1 MFSFFFLFVD
11 ETLFFLRLV
20 ISLVNMSEET
30 TTEKEKRKRRYP
42 TTVYP
47 KISLMETLKIAQ
59 AIKDHSAGKPY
70 DRLDLAKTIG
80 FSPASSKFRMMISS
94 SNRYGLTKGNYNAK
108 QIALTPL
115 GTSIVSPKDSHERA
129 DGLKK
134 ALFNIDLFKRFFT
147 DYDNNKLPD
156 VQFLVNTLNRT
167 YGIPVED
174 CKKCYS
180 ILVKNAKELKILDEI
195 SGSQWVHL
203 SKLSVPEAPPAPPTP
218 PTPEEGEVFE
228 TPAEPYQPPT
238 APPVEEE
245 EKPIV
250 FISHSKNETI
260 VDQIK
265 TILEFGQ
272 FDYRIAE
279 ETETT
284 AIPIPEKVFGIMRD
298 CNCAIINISAD
309 EQEKREDGTYGINPN
324 VLTEIGGAF
333 LLYKRK
339 VILLVD
345 KRVELPSNLQG
356 LYRCEYEGDE
366 LAFSTYMKLQKALA
380 EFRKT

>member
-1 MFSFFFLFVD
+1 
-11 ETLFFLRLV
+11 
-20 ISLVNMSEET
+20 MSEET
-30 TTEKEKRKRRYP
+30 TTGKKKRIRRYRISP
-42 TTVYP
+42 YP
-47 KISLMETLKIAQ
+47 KNSLMDALRIAQ
-59 AIKDHSAGKPY
+59 AIRDQSAGKPY
-70 DRLDLAKTIG
+70 DRLDLAKTLG
-80 FSPASSKFRMMISS
+80 YSPATTKFRKLISS
-94 SNRYGLTKGNYNAK
+94 SSRYGLTIGNYSSK
-108 QIALTPL
+108 QIALAPL
-115 GTSIVSPKDSHERA
+115 GTSIVFPRNSQERA

-134 ALFNIDLFKRFFT
+134 ALFKIPLFRKFFS

-156 VQFLVNTLNRT
+156 LKYLTNTLNRT
-167 YGIPVED
+167 YGIPAD
-174 CKKCYS
+174 DSKNCYN
-180 ILVKNAKELKILDEI
+180 IIVKNAEELGILDEI
-195 SGSQWVHL
+195 SGAQWVHL
-203 SKLSVPEAPPAPPTP
+203 SKLSKAQVLEVLPSAPPA
-218 PTPEEGEVFE
+218 EEGEPPE
-228 TPAEPYQPPT
+228 TVEMEPALPPT
-238 APPVEEE
+238 EPPVEEE
-245 EKPIV
+245 KPVV

-272 FDYRIAE
+272 FDFRIAE

-284 AIPIPEKVFGIMRD
+284 AIPIPEKVFGLMRD
-298 CNCAIINISAD
+298 CNCAIINVSAD
-309 EQEKREDGTYGINPN
+309 EQEKREGGTYGINPN

-333 LLYKRK
+333 LLYKKK

>member
-1 MFSFFFLFVD
+1 
-11 ETLFFLRLV
+11 
-20 ISLVNMSEET
+20 MSEKT
-30 TTEKEKRKRRYP
+30 DPQEKQKRRRA
-42 TTVYP
+42 TTAYP
-47 KISLMETLKIAQ
+47 KKSLMDALKIAQ
-59 AIKDHSAGKPY
+59 SIRDRSAGKPY
-70 DRLDLAKTIG
+70 DRLDLAKALSTTTSSSAFRALITV
-80 FSPASSKFRMMISS
+80 SSK
-94 SNRYGLTKGNYNAK
+94 YGLTTGSYAAK
-108 QIALTPL
+108 KIALTPL
-115 GTSIVSPKDSHERA
+115 GTSIVSSESPQEKVN
-129 DGLKK
+129 GLKR
-134 ALFNIDLFKRFFT
+134 ALFKIDLFKRFLT

-174 CKKCYS
+174 CEDCYKM
-180 ILVKNAKELKILDEI
+180 IVKNARELGILDEI
-195 SGSQWVHL
+195 GGSQYIRL
-203 SKLSVPEAPPAPPTP
+203 NKLGREIAEIPPTQPPSAEEAEAGETVIVEKPPLP
-218 PTPEEGEVFE
+218 PTIPEG
-228 TPAEPYQPPT
+228 
-238 APPVEEE
+238 

-284 AIPIPEKVFGIMRD
+284 AIPIPEKVFGIMGQ
-298 CNCAIINISAD
+298 CNCAIINVSAD
-309 EQEKREDGTYGINPN
+309 EQEKREDGTYGVNPN

-333 LLYKRK
+333 LLYERK

-345 KRVELPSNLQG
+345 RRVQLPSNLQG

-366 LAFSTYMKLQKALA
+366 LTFSTYMKLQKALA
-380 EFRKT
+380 EFRKPS